1 MTQEELD
8 RIWNRGETHHRRE
21 PEDKTFRVRNVL
33 NILVM
38 LAVVVGIALYMY
50 TPMELFGY
58 PLWGLVVGLAIIIKT
73 IEVSLRM
80 IFK

>member
-8 RIWNRGETHHRRE
+8 AIWKRPERQHRR
-21 PEDKTFRVRNVL
+21 PDNKMFMVRNVL
-33 NILVM
+33 NILFM

>member
-8 RIWNRGETHHRRE
+8 AIWKRPERQHRS
-21 PEDKTFRVRNVL
+21 PDNKMFMVRNVL
-33 NILVM
+33 NILFM

-58 PLWGLVVGLAIIIKT
+58 PLWGLDVGLAIIIKT
-73 IEVSLRM
+73 IEVALRM